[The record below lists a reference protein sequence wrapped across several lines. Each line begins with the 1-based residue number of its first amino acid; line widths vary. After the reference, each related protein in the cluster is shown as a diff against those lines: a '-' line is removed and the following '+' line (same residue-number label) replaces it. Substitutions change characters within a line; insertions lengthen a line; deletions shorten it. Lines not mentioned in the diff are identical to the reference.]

1 MYRLNVHY
9 EVYMWN
15 FFFFLKIIH
24 FVNSVCVSTVN
35 SHYCLPQIPFFKKK
49 KMSLSSHSGAT
60 WEVLGFRRRQR
71 WFPGEIIIIYFMYR
85 YMPVCVDVHISIYIK
100 YNYVLSYKATIYY
113 LYLVICQY
121 VLEIIARMMF
131 SCIIKMKAYFFPNP
145 QW

>member
-1 MYRLNVHY
+1 MCVMKYTCGI
-9 EVYMWN
+9 
-15 FFFFLKIIH
+15 FFISENNSFCEL
-24 FVNSVCVSTVN
+24 SVCLHSKQPLLSSTN
-35 SHYCLPQIPFFKKK
+35 PLFFKKK
-49 KMSLSSHSGAT
+49 KMSLSSHSGAA